1 MLLVPTLIG
10 KSMALELLT
19 IEHVPYLVAAASQD
33 RSTFGFTVVP
43 DGNEEMTRYVQTL
56 LTSHQAG
63 TDIPF
68 VQRRVNADSS
78 LGDVVGCTRF
88 MNILFPL
95 GRTVNGV
102 SVPDEIEIGG
112 TWLAKSAQRTSVNT
126 EAKLLLM
133 THAFDTWGV
142 QRVAICTDERNEQSR
157 RAIER
162 IGGVFEGVLRS
173 DRPSWVASE
182 KGLLRN
188 TAVYSVVS
196 AEWPQVKSRLM
207 AILGTSSF

>member
-1 MLLVPTLIG
+1 
-10 KSMALELLT
+10 MALEPLT
-19 IEHVPYLVAAASQD
+19 IEHVPALVDAASQD

-43 DGNEEMTRYVQTL
+43 DGIEEMMNYVQNL
-56 LTSHQAG
+56 LGSHKTG
-63 TDIPF
+63 HDVPF
-68 VQRRVNADSS
+68 VQRRVNADNS
-78 LGDVVGCTRF
+78 LGEVVGCTRF
-88 MNILFPL
+88 MNIYFPL
-95 GRTVNGV
+95 GRTMNGV

-112 TWLAKSAQRTSVNT
+112 TWLAKSAQRTLINT
-126 EAKLLLM
+126 EAKLMLM
-133 THAFDTWGV
+133 THAFETWGV

-182 KGLLRN
+182 KGKLRN

-196 AEWPQVKSRLM
+196 AEWPQVKSRLTT
-207 AILGTSSF
+207 ILGSSSF

>member
-1 MLLVPTLIG
+1 
-10 KSMALELLT
+10 MALEPLT
-19 IEHVPYLVAAASQD
+19 IEQVPDLVVAASQD

-43 DGNEEMTRYVQTL
+43 DGIEEMTGYVQTL
-56 LTSHQAG
+56 LSSHQAG
-63 TDIPF
+63 QDIPF
-68 VQRRVNADSS
+68 VQRRVNVDRS

-95 GRTVNGV
+95 GRTVNGGL
-102 SVPDEIEIGG
+102 VPDEIEIGG
-112 TWLAKSAQRTSVNT
+112 TWLAKSVQRTSINT

-196 AEWPQVKSRLM
+196 AEWPQVKSQLTT
-207 AILGTSSF
+207 ILGASSF

>member
-1 MLLVPTLIG
+1 
-10 KSMALELLT
+10 MALEPLT

-43 DGNEEMTRYVQTL
+43 DGIEEMTGYVQTL
-56 LTSHQAG
+56 LSSHQAG

-95 GRTVNGV
+95 GRTVNGGL
-102 SVPDEIEIGG
+102 VPDEIEIGG
-112 TWLAKSAQRTSVNT
+112 TWLAKSVQRTSINT

-196 AEWPQVKSRLM
+196 AEWPQVKSQLTT
-207 AILGTSSF
+207 ILGASSF

>member
-1 MLLVPTLIG
+1 
-10 KSMALELLT
+10 LT

-43 DGNEEMTRYVQTL
+43 DGIEEMTGYVETL
-56 LTSHQAG
+56 LSGHHIGQ
-63 TDIPF
+63 DIPF

-173 DRPSWVASE
+173 DRPSWVPSE

-196 AEWPQVKSRLM
+196 AEWPRVKSRLTT
-207 AILGTSSF
+207 ILSASSF

>member
-10 KSMALELLT
+10 KSMALEPLT

-43 DGNEEMTRYVQTL
+43 DGIEEMTGYVETL
-56 LTSHQAG
+56 LSSHQVG
-63 TDIPF
+63 QDIPF
-68 VQRRVNADSS
+68 VQRSVNADSS

-142 QRVAICTDERNEQSR
+142 QRVALCTDERNEQSR

-173 DRPSWVASE
+173 DRPSWVPSE

-196 AEWPQVKSRLM
+196 AEWPRVKSRLTT
-207 AILGTSSF
+207 ILSASSF

>member
-10 KSMALELLT
+10 KSMALEPLT

-43 DGNEEMTRYVQTL
+43 DGIEEMTGYVETL
-56 LTSHQAG
+56 LSSHQVG
-63 TDIPF
+63 QDIPF
-68 VQRRVNADSS
+68 VQRSVNADSS

-173 DRPSWVASE
+173 DRPSWVPSE

-196 AEWPQVKSRLM
+196 AEWPRVKSRLTT
-207 AILGTSSF
+207 ILGASSF

>member
-1 MLLVPTLIG
+1 
-10 KSMALELLT
+10 
-19 IEHVPYLVAAASQD
+19 
-33 RSTFGFTVVP
+33 VVP
-43 DGNEEMTRYVQTL
+43 DGIEEMTGYVQTL
-56 LTSHQAG
+56 LSGHQVG
-63 TDIPF
+63 QDIPF

-112 TWLAKSAQRTSVNT
+112 TWLSKSAQRTSVNT

-173 DRPSWVASE
+173 DRPSWVPSE

-196 AEWPQVKSRLM
+196 AEWPRVKSRLTT
-207 AILGTSSF
+207 ILGASSF

>member
-10 KSMALELLT
+10 KSMALEPLT
-19 IEHVPYLVAAASQD
+19 MEHIPALVEAASHD

-43 DGNEEMTRYVQTL
+43 DSTEEMSNYVQSL
-56 LTSHQAG
+56 LGSHKAG
-63 TDIPF
+63 RDVPF
-68 VQRRVNADSS
+68 VQRRMNSDGS

-88 MNILFPL
+88 MNIFFPL
-95 GRTVNGV
+95 GRSVNGV

-112 TWLAKSAQRTSVNT
+112 TWLAKSAQRTSINT
-126 EAKLLLM
+126 EAKLMLM

-162 IGGVFEGVLRS
+162 IGGIFEGVLRS

-182 KGLLRN
+182 KGQLRN

-196 AEWPQVKSRLM
+196 AEWPQVKSRLTS
-207 AILGTSSF
+207 IVHGSSF

>member
-1 MLLVPTLIG
+1 
-10 KSMALELLT
+10 MALEPLT
-19 IEHVPYLVAAASQD
+19 IQHVPDLVKAASLD

-43 DGNEEMTRYVQTL
+43 DGIKEMTGYVQTL
-56 LTSHQAG
+56 LSSHQAG
-63 TDIPF
+63 QDIAF

-126 EAKLLLM
+126 EANLLLM

-173 DRPSWVASE
+173 DRPSWVPSE

-196 AEWPQVKSRLM
+196 AEWPQVKSRLTT
-207 AILGTSSF
+207 ILSASSF

>member
-1 MLLVPTLIG
+1 
-10 KSMALELLT
+10 MALEPLT

-43 DGNEEMTRYVQTL
+43 DGIEEMTGYVQTL
-56 LTSHQAG
+56 LSGHQVG
-63 TDIPF
+63 QDIPF

-173 DRPSWVASE
+173 DRPSWVPSE

-196 AEWPQVKSRLM
+196 AEWPRVKSRLTT
-207 AILGTSSF
+207 ILGASSF

>member
-1 MLLVPTLIG
+1 
-10 KSMALELLT
+10 MALEPLT

-43 DGNEEMTRYVQTL
+43 DGIEEMTGYVQTL
-56 LTSHQAG
+56 LSSHRAG

-68 VQRRVNADSS
+68 VQRRVNTDSS

-95 GRTVNGV
+95 GRTVNGA

-112 TWLAKSAQRTSVNT
+112 TWLAKSAQRTSINT

-173 DRPSWVASE
+173 DRPSWVPSE

-196 AEWPQVKSRLM
+196 AEWPRVKSRLTT
-207 AILGTSSF
+207 ILGASSF

>member
-10 KSMALELLT
+10 KSMALEPLT

-43 DGNEEMTRYVQTL
+43 DGIEEMTGYVETL
-56 LTSHQAG
+56 LSGHQVG
-63 TDIPF
+63 QDIPF

-173 DRPSWVASE
+173 DRPSWVPSE

-196 AEWPQVKSRLM
+196 AEWPRVKSRLTT
-207 AILGTSSF
+207 ILGASSF

>member
-10 KSMALELLT
+10 KSMALESLT
-19 IEHVPYLVAAASQD
+19 IEHVPYLVAAALQD

-43 DGNEEMTRYVQTL
+43 DGIEEMTGYVQTL
-56 LTSHQAG
+56 LSGHQVG
-63 TDIPF
+63 QDIPF

>member
-1 MLLVPTLIG
+1 
-10 KSMALELLT
+10 MALEPLT

-43 DGNEEMTRYVQTL
+43 DGIEEMTGYVETL
-56 LTSHQAG
+56 LSSHQVG
-63 TDIPF
+63 QDIPF
-68 VQRRVNADSS
+68 AQRRVNADSS

-173 DRPSWVASE
+173 DRPSWVPSE

-196 AEWPQVKSRLM
+196 AEWPRVKSRLTT
-207 AILGTSSF
+207 ILSASSF

>member
-10 KSMALELLT
+10 KSMALEPLT

-43 DGNEEMTRYVQTL
+43 DGIEEMTGYVETL
-56 LTSHQAG
+56 LSSHQVG
-63 TDIPF
+63 QDIPF
-68 VQRRVNADSS
+68 VQRSVNADSS

-112 TWLAKSAQRTSVNT
+112 TWLSKSAQRTSVNT

-173 DRPSWVASE
+173 DRPSWVPSE

-196 AEWPQVKSRLM
+196 AEWPRVKSRLTT
-207 AILGTSSF
+207 ILSASSF

>member
-1 MLLVPTLIG
+1 
-10 KSMALELLT
+10 MALEPLT
-19 IEHVPYLVAAASQD
+19 IVHIPYLVAAASQD

-43 DGNEEMTRYVQTL
+43 NGIEEMTGYVQTL
-56 LTSHQAG
+56 LSSHQAG

-78 LGDVVGCTRF
+78 LGDVVGCTRY

-207 AILGTSSF
+207 AILGASSF

>member
-1 MLLVPTLIG
+1 MLLAPTLIG
-10 KSMALELLT
+10 KSMALEPLT

-43 DGNEEMTRYVQTL
+43 DGIEEMTGYVKTL
-56 LTSHQAG
+56 LSGNQVG
-63 TDIPF
+63 QDIPF

-173 DRPSWVASE
+173 DRPSWVPSE

-196 AEWPQVKSRLM
+196 AEWPRVKSRLTT
-207 AILGTSSF
+207 ILSASSF

>member
-1 MLLVPTLIG
+1 
-10 KSMALELLT
+10 
-19 IEHVPYLVAAASQD
+19 
-33 RSTFGFTVVP
+33 
-43 DGNEEMTRYVQTL
+43 
-56 LTSHQAG
+56 
-63 TDIPF
+63 
-68 VQRRVNADSS
+68 
-78 LGDVVGCTRF
+78 
-88 MNILFPL
+88 
-95 GRTVNGV
+95 
-102 SVPDEIEIGG
+102 
-112 TWLAKSAQRTSVNT
+112 VNT

-133 THAFDTWGV
+133 TYAFENWGV

-173 DRPSWVASE
+173 DRPSWVPSE

-207 AILGTSSF
+207 TILSASSF

>member
-1 MLLVPTLIG
+1 
-10 KSMALELLT
+10 LT

-43 DGNEEMTRYVQTL
+43 DGIEEMTGYVETL
-56 LTSHQAG
+56 LSSHQVG
-63 TDIPF
+63 QDIPF
-68 VQRRVNADSS
+68 VQRSVNADSS

-173 DRPSWVASE
+173 DRPSWVPSE

-196 AEWPQVKSRLM
+196 AEWPRVKSRLTT
-207 AILGTSSF
+207 ILSASSF